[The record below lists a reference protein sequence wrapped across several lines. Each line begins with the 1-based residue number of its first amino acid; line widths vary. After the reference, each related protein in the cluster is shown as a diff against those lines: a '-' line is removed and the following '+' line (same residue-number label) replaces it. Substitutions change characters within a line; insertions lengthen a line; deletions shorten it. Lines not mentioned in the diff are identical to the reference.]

1 MRRGIAVLG
10 STGSIGTQALE
21 VASWLGDS
29 VRVVGLAAG
38 RNIDLL
44 EAQARRW
51 VPSIVGVADENVARE
66 LRGRL
71 SDLDR
76 CVDVVS
82 GSSAAERVATHP
94 EADVVLSAVVGIAG
108 FLPTYAAVRQ
118 GKTVALA
125 NKETLVAAGR
135 LVIEEASR
143 RGATIIPVDSE
154 HSAIFQCL
162 AGRDT
167 SEVRRL
173 ILTASGGPLRT
184 LDASELGK
192 VRPEQAL
199 RHPTWSMGAKI
210 TIDSATLMNKAL
222 EVIEARWLFGVD
234 PDRID
239 VVIHPQSVIH
249 SMVELVDGSIIAQ
262 LGPADM
268 RIPIQY
274 ALTYPA
280 RAAACART
288 LDVAHLGAL
297 TFEPPDM
304 GRFPALRLGYEALRA
319 GGTMPCVLSAAN
331 EEAVKLFLGGRI
343 GLPDIAALAEDA
355 MASHDPVDPRTPGEV
370 LEADRWAREH
380 VARRV
385 AERGGPVGGS
395 ERCHHSAGVRFC
407 LRDFRDLP

>member
-1 MRRGIAVLG
+1 MQRGLAVLG

-21 VASWLGDS
+21 VAGWLGDS

-44 EAQARRW
+44 EAQVKRW
-51 VPSIVGVADENVARE
+51 APSIVGVADEDAARKLRE
-66 LRGRL
+66 RLRG
-71 SDLDR
+71 LDFD
-76 CVDVVS
+76 VEVVS
-82 GSSAAERVATHP
+82 GAGAAECVAMHP
-94 EADVVLSAVVGIAG
+94 DADVVLSAVVGIAG
-108 FLPTYAAVRQ
+108 LLPTYAAVRQ

-135 LVIEEASR
+135 LVMEEVR
-143 RGATIIPVDSE
+143 RHGATIIPVDSE

-162 AGRDT
+162 AGRDM
-167 SEVRRL
+167 SEVGRL
-173 ILTASGGPLRT
+173 ILTASGGPFRT
-184 LDASELGK
+184 LDASELGE
-192 VRPEQAL
+192 VRPDQAL

-239 VVIHPQSVIH
+239 VVIHPQSIVH
-249 SMVELVDGSIIAQ
+249 SMVELIDGSIIAQ
-262 LGPADM
+262 LGPPDM
-268 RIPIQY
+268 RLPIQY

-280 RAAACART
+280 RAAGRART

-297 TFEPPDM
+297 TFEPPDV
-304 GRFPALRLGYEALRA
+304 GKFPALRLGYEAVRA
-319 GGTMPCVLSAAN
+319 GRTMPCVLSAAN
-331 EEAVKLFLGGRI
+331 EEAVRLFLEGRI
-343 GLPDIAALAEDA
+343 GLLDIPALVEDA

-380 VARRV
+380 VLRRV
-385 AERGGPVGGS
+385 AERGGRIRG
-395 ERCHHSAGVRFC
+395 
-407 LRDFRDLP
+407 